1 MRRLAPVLSAH
12 LPFLRVSGPGT
23 PKRRLLFIALAFS
36 VAAATRAQQ
45 APKRVAS
52 LNLSADEV
60 LSAILRPSRLVGVT
74 SWADDP
80 SSSNVVGKVP
90 RSAVRFQKVDLERL
104 VALSPDLV
112 VVSEYTDADA
122 QRVLE
127 RSGIRVHRMRGLG
140 SIAGVRQAILDLGR
154 VVGEEPAAR
163 RLVADF
169 DAKLA
174 DVARRLAG
182 APKPRV
188 LYWSGG
194 MTAGADTAIGSL
206 IECAGGVNVGRE
218 LGVAGIAP
226 PGAERAFVAD
236 PDVVLVTTWPDAV
249 DSVRSHP
256 LLGTLKAVREGHVV
270 AMPNELLVALSQ
282 YTAEACR
289 DLATRLHPDR
299 FPAGA
304 R

>member
-1 MRRLAPVLSAH
+1 V
-12 LPFLRVSGPGT
+12 
-23 PKRRLLFIALAFS
+23 
-36 VAAATRAQQ
+36 
-45 APKRVAS
+45 
-52 LNLSADEV
+52 NLSADEV
-60 LSAILRPSRLVGVT
+60 LSAILPPSRLVGVT
-74 SWADDP
+74 SWVDDP
-80 SSSNVVGKVP
+80 SSSNVVGRVP
-90 RSAVRFQKVDLERL
+90 RSATRLQKVDLERV

-122 QRVLE
+122 QRLLE

-140 SIAGVRQAILDLGR
+140 SMSGVRDAILELGR
-154 VVGEEPAAR
+154 AVGEEAGAR
-163 RLVADF
+163 RLVADY

-206 IECAGGVNVGRE
+206 IECGGGINVGRE
-218 LGVAGIAP
+218 LGVSGIAP

-249 DSVRSHP
+249 ESVRAHP
-256 LLGTLKAVREGHVV
+256 LLRTLRAVREDRIV

-282 YTAEACR
+282 YTAGACR
-289 DLATRLHPDR
+289 DLAARLHPAR
-299 FPAGA
+299 FRSNG

>member
-1 MRRLAPVLSAH
+1 MLGSAT
-12 LPFLRVSGPGT
+12 L
-23 PKRRLLFIALAFS
+23 ALA
-36 VAAATRAQQ
+36 AAIGLVRAEE
-45 APKRVAS
+45 APKRVVS
-52 LNLSADEV
+52 VNLSADEV
-60 LSAILRPSRLVGVT
+60 LSAILPPSRLVGVT
-74 SWADDP
+74 SWVDDP
-80 SSSNVVGKVP
+80 SSSNVVGRVP
-90 RSAVRFQKVDLERL
+90 RSATRLQKVDLERV

-122 QRVLE
+122 QRLLE

-140 SIAGVRQAILDLGR
+140 SMSGVRDAILELGR
-154 VVGEEPAAR
+154 AVGEEAGAR
-163 RLVADF
+163 RLVADY
-169 DAKLA
+169 DANLA

-206 IECAGGVNVGRE
+206 IECGGGINVGRE
-218 LGVAGIAP
+218 LGVSGIAP

-249 DSVRSHP
+249 ESVRAHP
-256 LLGTLKAVREGHVV
+256 LLRTLRAVREDRIV

-282 YTAEACR
+282 YTAGACR
-289 DLATRLHPDR
+289 DLAARLHPAR
-299 FPAGA
+299 FRSNG

>member
-1 MRRLAPVLSAH
+1 M
-12 LPFLRVSGPGT
+12 
-23 PKRRLLFIALAFS
+23 
-36 VAAATRAQQ
+36 
-45 APKRVAS
+45 AS

-60 LSAILRPSRLVGVT
+60 LSAILPPARLVGVT

-90 RSAVRFQKVDLERL
+90 RSATRFQKVDLERL

-127 RSGIRVHRMRGLG
+127 RSGIRVHRMRGLA
-140 SIAGVRQAILDLGR
+140 SIVGVREAILELGR
-154 VVGEEPAAR
+154 VVGEEAAAGR
-163 RLVADF
+163 VVQDF

-174 DVARRLAG
+174 DVKRRLEDASR
-182 APKPRV
+182 PRV

-194 MTAGADTAIGSL
+194 MTAGDDTAIGSL

-218 LGVAGIAP
+218 LGVTGIAP

-249 DSVRSHP
+249 DAVRSHP
-256 LLGTLKAVREGHVV
+256 LLGTLRAVREGRVV
-270 AMPNELLVALSQ
+270 AMPNQLLVALSQ
-282 YTAEACR
+282 YTADACR
-289 DLATRLHPDR
+289 DLAARLHPDR